1 MNHDLHSITLS
12 QTLLFK
18 IFITSL
24 VFLAILNKL
33 NNWLLQITIGAN
45 IQHVPKQEDLLVKKD
60 MYLLDFT

>member
-1 MNHDLHSITLS
+1 MKHDLHSITLF

-18 IFITSL
+18 IFIASL

-33 NNWLLQITIGAN
+33 NDCLLQITIGAN
-45 IQHVPKQEDLLVKKD
+45 IRHVPKQENLLVKKD